1 MLAHFIKQKYS
12 LLPWNPSTYCIK
24 RTCVILLNAVNK
36 AGGLDQWA
44 STEWD
49 ANIGFTVNPAN
60 GEDFERCER
69 KNDKTSSKEIDQ
81 AEHVLAALHSTSVK

>member
-1 MLAHFIKQKYS
+1 ML
-12 LLPWNPSTYCIK
+12 ST
-24 RTCVILLNAVNK
+24 RPAAWVNER
-36 AGGLDQWA
+36 